1 MDSFK
6 EITPEE
12 YYFFSHT
19 ITFAVFKF
27 QTAPKIIRLYFVLI
41 DITNFYRIHTLGN
54 IYNKRKQ
61 NSYCVKGHS
70 LFQQEFS
77 RNSNVTSSVVGP
89 IKVNQK
95 MAFFG
100 FEKDFFRVFNN
111 SLYVSTLGLLP
122 YLSTKLN
129 E

>member
-61 NSYCVKGHS
+61 NSYCVNAIHLTGHPGA
-70 LFQQEFS
+70 
-77 RNSNVTSSVVGP
+77 RN
-89 IKVNQK
+89 
-95 MAFFG
+95 
-100 FEKDFFRVFNN
+100 
-111 SLYVSTLGLLP
+111 L
-122 YLSTKLN
+122 
-129 E
+129 